1 MKLPNQ
7 QRGMTGIGWL
17 FTIAIVILVLLSVIK
32 LAPAYI
38 NQFNVSSVLSSLKNE
53 PGIGNMSGGKV
64 INTIMKR
71 LDINLVKDVTREDI
85 YISQES
91 GVRVI
96 EIEYQVQRNLLGNVD
111 VLIHFNN
118 RIEVPIR

>member
-17 FTIAIVILVLLSVIK
+17 FMIAVILLVVMTVIK
-32 LAPAYI
+32 LAPVYI
-38 NQFNVSSVLSSLKNE
+38 DQFNVSSVLSSLKSE
-53 PGIGNMSGGKV
+53 PGIGDMSGGEV
-64 INTIMKR
+64 TNTIMKR
-71 LDINLVKDVTREDI
+71 LDINMVKDITRKDV
-85 YISQES
+85 YISQELNM
-91 GVRVI
+91 RII